1 MGASIGQALGLEK
14 AGVPNKI
21 VAVLGDSTFMHSGIT
36 GLIDVVYNQGSTTV
50 IILDNMTT
58 AMTGHQWHPGSG
70 ISAKGDKVPRVEME
84 SLARGIGVE
93 DVNVVSAFDVA
104 TLEATI
110 KRSININQPSVIISR
125 GSCPLAV
132 RAKAVPYKVDADL
145 CVRCF
150 DCMDLG
156 CPAMLISDDVVKIDA
171 DACGG
176 CGVCAQICPQD
187 SISKGA
193 P

>member
-1 MGASIGQALGLEK
+1 MARTASGQAPRE
-14 AGVPNKI
+14 I
-21 VAVLGDSTFMHSGIT
+21 IT
-36 GLIDVVYNQGSTTV
+36 
-50 IILDNMTT
+50 
-58 AMTGHQWHPGSG
+58 
-70 ISAKGDKVPRVEME
+70 K
-84 SLARGIGVE
+84 

-110 KRSININQPSVIISR
+110 KRCVNTDEPLVIISR
-125 GSCPLAV
+125 GACPLAV
-132 RAKAVPYKVDADL
+132 RAKATPYKVDAEL
-145 CVRCF
+145 CAGCF

-156 CPAMLISDDVVKIDA
+156 CPALLISDDVVRIET